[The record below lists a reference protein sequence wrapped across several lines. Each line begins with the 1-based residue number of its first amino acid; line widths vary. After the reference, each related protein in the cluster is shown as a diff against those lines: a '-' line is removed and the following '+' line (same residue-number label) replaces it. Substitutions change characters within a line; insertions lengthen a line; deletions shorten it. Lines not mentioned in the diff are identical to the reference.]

1 MFLSSFEVLR
11 EWLIENKTFV
21 NMIHLGSRAF
31 AEISGEVV
39 QTTAWVMNNYEINKY
54 QPIFFRLI
62 EGNESQKNKT
72 LKKRESNY
80 KDITVDD
87 MKNIP
92 GAPITYWLK
101 GIHNFKRAKLA
112 HYFLSGGRNKTHNN
126 DLYVRYF
133 WEVSLKEKNGLP
145 MQMVESP
152 ENIMEMINM

>member
-1 MFLSSFEVLR
+1 
-11 EWLIENKTFV
+11 
-21 NMIHLGSRAF
+21 
-31 AEISGEVV
+31 
-39 QTTAWVMNNYEINKY
+39 
-54 QPIFFRLI
+54 
-62 EGNESQKNKT
+62 
-72 LKKRESNY
+72 
-80 KDITVDD
+80 